1 MKKILIFLVIAINSI
16 SLAWADLQDG
26 IDAYADQNFEK
37 AINELTPLANK
48 GDSQAQYYLGKIYDY
63 WNSDFYD
70 EELSDEWLEKAALQG
85 NIDAQFSLG
94 SKSALRFQFLKY
106 QIDENQQRLA
116 DEQRLVAINWLTKAS
131 NQGDI
136 PSSHYLAGLYSH
148 WVSYL
153 GSNYDDIC
161 SIIDSQWMYK
171 SESNDYLKAKKLFE
185 STALDNYAPSQYA
198 LAALYYY
205 GIGVEQDSFEA
216 FKWFSKFVNTVNK
229 SPYRIPK
236 NRLSPQS
243 GNEDWI
249 NVDLYKRAQNI
260 LMELSWI
267 NDRKLKSININK
279 IESTKD
285 LSDLDLSNSNLSEIY
300 LRERYIGG
308 TNFSGSNL
316 NRANLS
322 KTMLHKVKLNGASL
336 ERANLMYADL
346 SGSNFTNASLRKSDL
361 RVAGFEKAKLI
372 NADLTQADIY
382 KTNFSEANLN
392 GANFRETKIVSSKF
406 KRASLCAANLSNLYI
421 DNAEMYLA
429 DLRGANLSKSR
440 ITYSDFN
447 LANFNGANLT
457 KTKFS
462 SDVDLEGADFIGAD
476 LSNAE
481 IKNVDL
487 TDANFAS
494 SNLYYTN
501 FKNSNLTDTFFLET
515 DLSYTNLKNVNLTR
529 AKFKKANLYYTDL
542 TGANLSD
549 AVFEDS
555 KFCKTIMPDGI
566 VNNSGCYEKASTDPY
581 DNER

>member
-1 MKKILIFLVIAINSI
+1 MKKILIFLVISINSI

-37 AINELTPLANK
+37 AIKVLTPLANK
-48 GDSQAQYYLGKIYDY
+48 GDSQAQFYLGLTYDY
-63 WNSDFYD
+63 RNSDFYD
-70 EELSDEWLEKAALQG
+70 EELSDEWLEKSALQG
-85 NIDAQFSLG
+85 NIDAQFKLG
-94 SKSALRFQFLKY
+94 DKSAWRAHLSKISY
-106 QIDENQQRLA
+106 KDDA
-116 DEQRLVAINWLTKAS
+116 DEHIFNAINWLTKAS

-153 GSNYDDIC
+153 DRNYDDIC
-161 SIIDSQWMYK
+161 LIMGNLWMDK
-171 SESNDYLKAKKLFE
+171 SESNDYIKAKELFE
-185 STALDNYAPSQYA
+185 SAALNDYAPSQYA
-198 LAALYYY
+198 LATLYYY

-216 FKWFSKFVNTVNK
+216 FKWFSKFVNTVDK

-243 GNEDWI
+243 GNAHWI

-267 NDRKLKSININK
+267 NDRELKSININK
-279 IESTKD
+279 IEATKD
-285 LSDLDLSNSNLSEIY
+285 LSHIDLSNSYLSEIY

-322 KTMLHKVKLNGASL
+322 KSLLYEVKLNGASL

-346 SGSNFTNASLRKSDL
+346 GSSDFTNASLRKSDL
-361 RVAGFEKAKLI
+361 RVAKFEKAKLI

-382 KTNFSEANLN
+382 KTNFSKANLN
-392 GANFRETKIVSSKF
+392 GANFSGAKTGFNNF
-406 KRASLCAANLSNLYI
+406 KRASLCAANLTNMRISG
-421 DNAEMYLA
+421 AEMYLA

-440 ITYSDFN
+440 ITDSDLN
-447 LANFNGANLT
+447 LANLSGANLT
-457 KTKFS
+457 KATIS
-462 SDVDLEGADFIGAD
+462 SDVDLEGAKFEGAD

-487 TDANFAS
+487 TDANFAG

-501 FKNSNLTDTFFLET
+501 FKNSNLTDTFFYET
-515 DLSYTNLKNVNLTR
+515 DLSYTNIKNVNLTR

-555 KFCKTIMPDGI
+555 KFCNTTMPDGTL
-566 VNNSGCYEKASTDPY
+566 NNSDC
-581 DNER
+581 NE